1 MGTRAWLVA
10 LLALTLSCEG
20 AEIGESA
27 RTEPPRDLSTGGT
40 TGSGGNTS
48 NGGIRGADAGADADA
63 DADAGTDADADAGT
77 GTDAGTGGTGGAPG
91 PCAGGPLSAPLPGCN
106 PTPLPSTG
114 DIHAD
119 CVARINQFRWECQ
132 CLPPL
137 VRWTD
142 GESCTDSNAEYDSS
156 NGVHA
161 SFYDMPCG
169 SGARAQNECPSWPS
183 NDHVITGCLRDM
195 WDEGPEDG
203 NPNTVNGHYETM
215 ATSTY
220 TRVACGFYTTPAG
233 DVWGVQNFD

>member
-1 MGTRAWLVA
+1 MGTRAWLLA

-27 RTEPPRDLSTGGT
+27 RTEPARDLSTGGT

-48 NGGIRGADAGADADA
+48 NGGTSG
-63 DADAGTDADADAGT
+63 ADAGT
-77 GTDAGTGGTGGAPG
+77 GTGTGGTGGAPG

-169 SGARAQNECPSWPS
+169 SGARAQNECPGWPS

-220 TRVACGFYTTPAG
+220 TRVACGFYKTPAG